1 MSYKTI
7 TNPHAGKGWKIF
19 EGSKVNQLIHSD
31 AVRIDF
37 PDHSMIYVSGKTA
50 TDENG
55 NVVGVGDMRAQTK
68 QVFKNIGKILAENG
82 ATIDDIVRVRV
93 YVQDLTRER
102 FCEIHEARAEIFKQ
116 EHYPA
121 STLVEVKSLVRE
133 GALIEVDADAVIMR
147 KKS

>member
-1 MSYKTI
+1 MGNKTI
-7 TNPHAGKGWKIF
+7 TNPQAGKGWKIF

-37 PDHSMIYVSGKTA
+37 PDHAMLYVSGKTA
-50 TDENG
+50 TDEHG
-55 NVVGVGDMRAQTK
+55 NVVGPGDMRAQTT
-68 QVFKNIGKILAENG
+68 QVFKNIARILAENG
-82 ATIDDIVRVRV
+82 GTIDDIVRVRV

-102 FCEIHEARAEIFKQ
+102 FCEIHEARAQIFHR

-147 KKS
+147 ARA